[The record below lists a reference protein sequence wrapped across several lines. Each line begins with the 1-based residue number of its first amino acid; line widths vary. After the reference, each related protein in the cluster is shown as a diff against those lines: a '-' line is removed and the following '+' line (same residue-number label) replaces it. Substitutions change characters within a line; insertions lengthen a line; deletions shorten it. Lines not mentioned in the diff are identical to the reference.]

1 MAIDWHARLLQ
12 AFKGAKTKTS
22 DISGEGIHTSD
33 MSAEGIPTS
42 DISGE
47 GIHTSDM
54 SAEGIPDA
62 EVIEELSQHAAAV
75 YDGARADG
83 CTPAQAERHVSALID
98 RWATEAPKLRHRAR
112 RPRALPPPSED
123 RPSRRLDLW
132 QDVKYAW
139 RLVMRQPRFASLVV
153 LTMAL
158 GIGSTTTLF
167 SVTYGVL
174 VKPLPWPGADR
185 LVVLKEKRGGRPPR
199 FGSFSNTAYFAW
211 REKPELIED
220 LAAWAPRTS
229 TLSDSG
235 GAERIRA
242 AAVTASLF
250 RITAARPVAG
260 VLFDDRDE
268 SSPVIVLSEGL
279 WRRRFGGN
287 ENVLGKSVQLDG
299 ESRTVI
305 GVLPDAMGYP
315 DRLVKAWVPF
325 RVSPPNGNL
334 LSMFEA
340 IARLRPGVTAEQ
352 AAAEGT
358 ARGQFAANTGM
369 TTMAI
374 FGGDGAIEVGAT
386 PLADALTAEVRRPL
400 LVLLVAVGL
409 LLVIAATNIA
419 SLQLARATARR
430 RELAIRASIGA
441 SHSRLVRQ
449 LVIENLLIGLI
460 GGAAGLGVAWA
471 LHQSAPAIL
480 PSDFPRT
487 TDLALD
493 APVLLFATTLSI
505 VTSVCF
511 GLVLAFR
518 LRRLN
523 LVASLAEDGVSPV
536 GAAGRSSV
544 ARARMLI
551 VTAQTAIACLLL
563 VGALLLGR
571 SFFEL
576 LHADR
581 GYEPRQVLVA
591 RVSLPATQYS
601 PDRRSAVLGE
611 MIDHLARIPAVRA
624 AAFTTELPITPG
636 GSTSAFTL
644 PSRDATSGTIQVQAS
659 PRIVSPGYFAA
670 LDLAILAGRP
680 LADTDTATSE
690 PVLLVNETF
699 QRRYLPGGAVGA
711 KLPMALWGQNQYGDA
726 TVVGVVEDVRYI
738 GATTTSLAELYFS
751 FRQLKAG
758 VRPTTAALLIRT
770 DGDPRDLAGLL
781 RSAVARVDPSI
792 VPDGALTLEDRLLAF
807 SLARPRLYAVL
818 LAAFAVLALTVTGVG
833 LFSVLSY
840 TVTLRTRELGV
851 RAALGAR
858 QSDLVRLV
866 LGQGLIV
873 AAGGTVL
880 GLVASVWLT
889 RFIATLLFGITPMD
903 MTTYATVPAVLL
915 VVIVLACVA
924 PARRAAKLDPLKA
937 LRS

>member
-12 AFKGAKTKTS
+12 AFTS
-22 DISGEGIHTSD
+22 AQAPVPE
-33 MSAEGIPTS
+33 P
-42 DISGE
+42 
-47 GIHTSDM
+47 
-54 SAEGIPDA
+54 
-62 EVIEELSQHAAAV
+62 EVLEELSQHAAAV

-83 CTPAQAERHVSALID
+83 CSPEQAERHVSALID
-98 RWATEAPKLRHRAR
+98 RWATEAPTLRHRAR
-112 RPRALPPPSED
+112 RPRAVAPPPED
-123 RPSRRLDLW
+123 RSSPLTGLW

-139 RLVMRQPRFASLVV
+139 RVVVRQPRFAALVV

-158 GIGSTTTLF
+158 GIGSTTALF

-174 VKPLPWPGADR
+174 VKPLPWPDADR
-185 LVVLKEKRGGRPPR
+185 LVLLKEKRGGRPPR
-199 FGSFSNTAYFAW
+199 FGSFSNTAYLAW

-220 LAAWAPRTS
+220 IAAWTPRTS
-229 TLSDSG
+229 TLADSA

-250 RITAARPVAG
+250 RVTAARPVAG

-279 WRRRFGGN
+279 WRRRYGGD
-287 ENVLGKSVQLDG
+287 EGVIGRSVQLDG
-299 ESRTVI
+299 ETRTVV

-315 DRLVKAWVPF
+315 DRLVRAWVPF
-325 RVSPPNGNL
+325 RVPPPTGNL

-340 IARLRPGVTAEQ
+340 IAKLRPGVTAQQ
-352 AAAEGT
+352 AQAEGT
-358 ARGQFAANTGM
+358 ARGQFAVATGM

-374 FGGDGAIEVGAT
+374 FGGDGPVEVAAT
-386 PLADALTAEVRRPL
+386 PLAAALTAEVRRPL
-400 LVLLVAVGL
+400 LILLTAVGL
-409 LLVIAATNIA
+409 LLAIAATNIA

-441 SHSRLVRQ
+441 SSSRLVRQ

-471 LHQSAPAIL
+471 LHQSAPTIL
-480 PSDFPRT
+480 PADFPRT
-487 TDLALD
+487 TDLAVD
-493 APVLLFATTLSI
+493 APVVLFATALSI
-505 VTSVCF
+505 VTSLCF

-523 LVASLAEDGVSPV
+523 LVASLAEDGVSPA
-536 GAAGRSSV
+536 GAAGRFSV

-551 VTAQTAIACLLL
+551 VTVQTAIACLLL

-576 LHADR
+576 LHTDR
-581 GYEPRQVLVA
+581 GYEPAQVLTA
-591 RVSLPATQYS
+591 RVSLPASSYS

-611 MIDHLARIPAVRA
+611 MIDHLVRIPAVRA

-636 GSTSAFTL
+636 GSTSAFSL
-644 PSRDATSGTIQVQAS
+644 PSHDAAGGIIQVQAS
-659 PRIVSPGYFAA
+659 PRIVSAGYFAA

-680 LADTDTATSE
+680 LAESDTATSE
-690 PVLLVNETF
+690 PVLVVNETF
-699 QRRYLPGGAVGA
+699 QRRYLPAGAVGA
-711 KLPMALWGQNQYGDA
+711 KLPMALWGQYQSGDA

-758 VRPTTAALLIRT
+758 VRPTTAALLIRS

-781 RSAVARVDPSI
+781 RSAVTRADPSI
-792 VPDGALTLEDRLLAF
+792 VPDGIMTLEDRLLSG

-833 LFSVLSY
+833 VFSVLSY

-889 RFIATLLFGITPMD
+889 RFIATLLFGITSTD
-903 MTTYATVPAVLL
+903 VTTYATVPVVLL
-915 VVIVLACVA
+915 AVIVLACVA